1 MDTKNSEST
10 GAISVPLLPKTKTL
24 LTKRCS
30 VLHKILFYSLCHLL
44 HRLEL
49 VFKNAPIF
57 LFPQIP
63 HDVDGHSVEVS
74 PPIGRHPQ
82 SCRLPPFSDANMVTW
97 WICSGQSWSSPR
109 WQPESKPSWRK
120 DKANKGVVQFPMAHY
135 KAHKIVRHYKTKV

>member
-10 GAISVPLLPKTKTL
+10 GAISVPLVPKTKTL

-49 VFKNAPIF
+49 VFKNAPIS

-63 HDVDGHSVEVS
+63 HDVYHQVVE
-74 PPIGRHPQ
+74 I
-82 SCRLPPFSDANMVTW
+82 VTL
-97 WICSGQSWSSPR
+97 ILVHHLCL
-109 WQPESKPSWRK
+109 
-120 DKANKGVVQFPMAHY
+120 
-135 KAHKIVRHYKTKV
+135 